1 MPRPKAAAQI
11 KPQAPHRPGAEAGSA
26 SISPVPPRLW
36 LRAASAALMGGL
48 MGLLIDALLPTG
60 RDKKNH

>member
-1 MPRPKAAAQI
+1 MARHKVAAQS
-11 KPQAPHRPGAEAGSA
+11 KSPAPHRPGVGAAA
-26 SISPVPPRLW
+26 LPASPVPPRLW

-60 RDKKNH
+60 RDKKKH